1 MQHKITET
9 FRSSSL
15 ITVNKST
22 VSLNSGRIREHLL
35 SCGEKM
41 CLKIF
46 PVHFYFPAGEN
57 SLGASLGVPSDI
69 PAESALVL
77 QCPWEGGGPILPC
90 SHFFSIH
97 YLAFPN
103 QCLLWEKKK
112 KMNTLPGDP
121 AFLGHLAFSPIPHWA
136 TIFHTQ
142 NIQHTCTQVYK
153 YTGLPLVAQW

>member
-97 YLAFPN
+97 HLAFPN

-112 KMNTLPGDP
+112 KNEHTARRSCLLGALSIQPYTP
-121 AFLGHLAFSPIPHWA
+121 LGHNIPH
-136 TIFHTQ
+136 TKHTTYM
-142 NIQHTCTQVYK
+142 HTSI
-153 YTGLPLVAQW
+153 